1 MEAGH
6 ISIETE
12 WLLAIYLLWL
22 YKGWP
27 WISSFFYKFILYTFV
42 FYTFIFYGS
51 VTFSS
56 KIKRISADHP
66 PGPVIGRRDIEVLCD
81 WAAIY
86 SPLLLAE
93 L

>member
-1 MEAGH
+1 MEEKTSFHSYSLTA
-6 ISIETE
+6 
-12 WLLAIYLLWL
+12 LLKLQILF
-22 YKGWP
+22 K
-27 WISSFFYKFILYTFV
+27 FFNNAFV
-42 FYTFIFYGS
+42 SNSNLFLQFKQYSKGS

-81 WAAIY
+81 WAAVY

>member
-1 MEAGH
+1 MVDISDLDVKANLFRPLLRYGH
-6 ISIETE
+6 YSKIFFGF
-12 WLLAIYLLWL
+12 A
-22 YKGWP
+22 
-27 WISSFFYKFILYTFV
+27 SSAALC
-42 FYTFIFYGS
+42 GS

-56 KIKRISADHP
+56 KIKKISADHP

-81 WAAIY
+81 WAAVY

>member
-1 MEAGH
+1 MLVNVD
-6 ISIETE
+6 IVCMYIFKNLTF
-12 WLLAIYLLWL
+12 
-22 YKGWP
+22 
-27 WISSFFYKFILYTFV
+27 SF
-42 FYTFIFYGS
+42 GS

-66 PGPVIGRRDIEVLCD
+66 LCPVIGRRDIEVLCD
-81 WAAIY
+81 WAAVY